1 MTDSE
6 PRSPMAQLHPMPRT
20 YTVTSL
26 DERDPSTTVQTF
38 RHQAEPFEQEINDT
52 PALGRGAAA
61 AIAGATERVGDTIRL
76 RLDELGLLRAD
87 IDREAA
93 DFVRH
98 MAERADTLQ
107 AHIES
112 YARQCQEVQQQI
124 KDAGKRLD
132 PMSRPAL

>member
-1 MTDSE
+1 MNDSD
-6 PRSPMAQLHPMPRT
+6 PKSPMP
-20 YTVTSL
+20 
-26 DERDPSTTVQTF
+26 
-38 RHQAEPFEQEINDT
+38 

-61 AIAGATERVGDTIRL
+61 AIAGATERVSDTIRR

-87 IDREAA
+87 IDREAE

-112 YARQCQEVQQQI
+112 YARQCSEVQQQI
-124 KDAGKRLD
+124 KEAGRRLEHAQGT
-132 PMSRPAL
+132 PGER